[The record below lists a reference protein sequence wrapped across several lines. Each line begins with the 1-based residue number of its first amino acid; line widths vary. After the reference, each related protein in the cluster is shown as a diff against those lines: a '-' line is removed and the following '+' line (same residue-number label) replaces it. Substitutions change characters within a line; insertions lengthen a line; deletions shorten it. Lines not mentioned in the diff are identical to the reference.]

1 MGAQSFHRRLN
12 KTSSSSIAGI
22 LSVLFANN
30 VTSFRRRSSR
40 LGAPQIKES
49 SVVMKLQLLKISG
62 VGKMGISQKFETQ
75 HGNSFKIIYFQR
87 GWLILFVF

>member
-1 MGAQSFHRRLN
+1 
-12 KTSSSSIAGI
+12 
-22 LSVLFANN
+22 
-30 VTSFRRRSSR
+30 
-40 LGAPQIKES
+40 
-49 SVVMKLQLLKISG
+49 MKLQLLKISG